1 MRYGIAVLAALLA
14 ATAAPAQDRGANS
27 APFTGYEA
35 QAISDVWSEI
45 RQAPAWDK
53 IDWVAAGLNRAPGSP
68 ETQQLMAAHWSEL
81 RRAEYF
87 GRIDWDEVVNGDR
100 GRRAKRSDRRR
111 SDDRLAEQFADA
123 NAGNDVGP
131 FTSEEAAI
139 VSRVWPRI
147 REAADYEDIDWRALG
162 IREPG
167 DRDAR
172 RVMAAYWGRLREAE
186 RFEDIKWTT
195 TVASRRTSD

>member
-1 MRYGIAVLAALLA
+1 MKYAIAVLAALLTTTIA
-14 ATAAPAQDRGANS
+14 VAQDRGSLS

-35 QAISDVWSEI
+35 QALSDVWSEV
-45 RQAPAWDK
+45 RQAQDWNK
-53 IDWVAAGLNRAPGSP
+53 IDWVAAGLNRAPGTP
-68 ETQQLMAAHWSEL
+68 ETQQLMAAHWNEL

-100 GRRAKRSDRRR
+100 GRRAKRSDRRQ
-111 SDDRLAEQFADA
+111 SDDQLAEQFADA
-123 NAGNDVGP
+123 DGGNEVGP
-131 FTSEEAAI
+131 FTREEAAI
-139 VSRVWPRI
+139 VSRAWPRI
-147 REAADYEDIDWRALG
+147 REAAAYEDIDWRALG
-162 IREPG
+162 VREPG

-195 TVASRRTSD
+195 TVASRRD